1 MFEDVSLKRA
11 FSLLGLLQKLLKF
24 CRAILGVFSC
34 FDLQEVSGVDGVHGI
49 RVDRDKETRNGEGDE
64 SRNDEDQSS
73 IVNFFAVAGHILD
86 QHVDGEDCEEGNAQS
101 NKEGED
107 LNRGRDTVWTTA
119 TIEVVPMLLRRIEK
133 ARPAAVQYESPAR
146 LITLNAPLLNH
157 WKR

>member
-1 MFEDVSLKRA
+1 M
-11 FSLLGLLQKLLKF
+11 
-24 CRAILGVFSC
+24 
-34 FDLQEVSGVDGVHGI
+34 DLFTVG
-49 RVDRDKETRNGEGDE
+49 
-64 SRNDEDQSS
+64 
-73 IVNFFAVAGHILD
+73 GHVLD
-86 QHVDGEDCEEGNAQS
+86 QHVNHKDCKEGDTQS

-107 LNRGRDTVWTTA
+107 LNRERGTAWTML